1 MKSKLCGLV
10 VLSYVATIAVGFFC
24 IAMNHYLMAQES
36 SVAEKSREIDPL
48 VAEIQKA
55 KYPKLTARMEGAI
68 QGNWVETSSATMALI
83 HKNDPV
89 EKHDPRSVPY
99 VAVYLKSDDGK
110 VSELPYALVFSGGE
124 LTLQIPSKRLKG
136 DVRFVT
142 MRRLEELIHAAEQ
155 LHNDAK

>member
-10 VLSYVATIAVGFFC
+10 VLSFVATIAVRAFC
-24 IAMNHYLMAQES
+24 SNAMNHCLMAQES
-36 SVAEKSREIDPL
+36 SDAEL
-48 VAEIQKA
+48 QKV

-83 HKNDPV
+83 HKNYPV
-89 EKHDPRSVPY
+89 EKLDPRSVPY

-110 VSELPYALVFSGGE
+110 ASELPYALVFSGGE
-124 LTLQIPSKRLKG
+124 LTLQIPSKRLKD

>member
-10 VLSYVATIAVGFFC
+10 VLSFVETIAVRVFC
-24 IAMNHYLMAQES
+24 SHAMNYCLMAQES
-36 SVAEKSREIDPL
+36 SVD
-48 VAEIQKA
+48 EIQKV